1 MTENGAISEARR
13 PRAYSYLRFS
23 TAEQLEGDSLRR
35 QTSLA
40 AAYALRHGL
49 ELDDTLSFQD
59 LGVSA
64 FRGLNANVGRL
75 GDFLEAVQVG
85 QVPAGSYLL
94 VESLDRISRNH
105 AFDAQHALS
114 NMIMLGVTVV
124 TLLDER
130 IYSREALQ
138 KDPMGMMYSIMGF
151 MRANEESAVKS
162 RRLKQA
168 WANKRA
174 NIKAK
179 PLTSKAPAWLR
190 FDSETQH
197 FVPLEDR
204 TRVVRRI
211 FDMTLEGA
219 GQHKIAE
226 TFNKEGIPTWG
237 RSTLW
242 HRSYI
247 AKILKSSTVV
257 GTLIPHEMEHVED
270 QDGISRKSRKPQ
282 EPVLNYYPSVVPEA
296 TWNAIQALQ
305 ATAGTAPRGRQA
317 HAPISNVLA
326 FLATCPKCG
335 KTMTRVQKGRR
346 SAPSLVCTV
355 AKAGAGCEYK
365 SVRYQVLED
374 RLIRVLPSALK
385 EQDGINL
392 PDNLEDEIWKEQQTL
407 SALQDEV
414 EILLDNMG
422 NERSSALRNRLR
434 EREEQIETC
443 RGKLQALSDR
453 RDAASGRVIG
463 ARIDRAIAAL
473 TVPEADFDRKEAN
486 LALRALFRQVTIN
499 WPQARIDLEW
509 QVGGVCTIYGGTGQM
524 RSDPTSEHISP
535 EF

>member
-1 MTENGAISEARR
+1 MTEIDVKSEGYR

-23 TAEQLEGDSLRR
+23 TAEQLAGDSLRR

-40 AAYALRHGL
+40 AEYALRHGL
-49 ELDDTLSFQD
+49 ELDDKLSFHD

-64 FRGLNANVGRL
+64 FRGLNANVGKL

-85 QVPAGSYLL
+85 QVPTGSYLL

-114 NMIMLGVTVV
+114 SMIMLGVTVV
-124 TLLDER
+124 TLLDDR

-174 NIKAK
+174 NISTK

-190 FDSETQH
+190 LDPTTQQ
-197 FVPLEDR
+197 FVVLEER
-204 TRVVRRI
+204 AELVRRM
-211 FDMTLEGA
+211 FDMTLEGL

-226 TFNKEGIPTWG
+226 NFNREAFPTWG
-237 RSTLW
+237 RSTRW

-270 QDGISRKSRKPQ
+270 GDGISRKSRKPQ
-282 EPVLNYYPSVVPEA
+282 AAVLNYYPSIIPEA
-296 TWNAIQALQ
+296 TWNAVQALQ

-317 HAPISNVLA
+317 HAPISNILA

-335 KTMTRVQKGRR
+335 KTMTRVQKGRK

-365 SVRYQVLED
+365 SVRYQIVED
-374 RLIRVLPSALK
+374 RILRVLPIALK

-392 PDNLEDEIWKEQQTL
+392 PDNLDEEIWKEQQTL

-414 EILLDNMG
+414 EMLLDNMG
-422 NERSSALRNRLR
+422 HERSPALRNRLR
-434 EREEQIETC
+434 EREEQIEACT
-443 RGKLQALSDR
+443 GILQALADR

-473 TVPEADFDRKEAN
+473 TVREADFDRKEAN

-499 WPQARIDLEW
+499 WPQARLELEW
-509 QVGGVCTIYGGTGQM
+509 QVGGVCTIHGGTGQM
-524 RSDPTSEHISP
+524 RCDPSP
-535 EF
+535 ENMPPKV